1 MTLRYI
7 FFLAALIT
15 PQVARAHPHEFIDAS
30 LQVLLNDQG
39 QALGVQ
45 ITWVYDPLTTLMIL
59 EALQMDRDFDAVLTD
74 AETAGLQG
82 FDMKWEPGFDGDT
95 YALLGTGPVE
105 MGPPVQ
111 VFASYAQEQLTS
123 RHTRMFA
130 GPLTLGGQTLIVQS
144 YDPEYYTAYT
154 VVDATLQG
162 GAGCAVQVYTPDL
175 SAADIA
181 MQAALE
187 QYGPN
192 EDPEAN
198 FPRIGA
204 AYAEEARVTCP
215 AP

>member
-1 MTLRYI
+1 MALRY
-7 FFLAALIT
+7 ALLLVALVS
-15 PQVARAHPHEFIDAS
+15 PQVARAHPHEFIDAT

-59 EALQMDRDFDAVLTD
+59 EALQMDRDFDAVLTAD
-74 AETAGLQG
+74 ETAQLQG
-82 FDMKWEPGFDGDT
+82 FDMDWETGFDGDT
-95 YALLGTGPVE
+95 YALLGTTPVP
-105 MGPPVQ
+105 MGPPTQ
-111 VFASYAQEQLTS
+111 VFASYGQEQLTS

-130 GPLTLGGQTLIVQS
+130 GPLTLGAQALIVQS

-162 GAGCAVQVYTPDL
+162 GPGCKVQVYTPDL

-192 EDPEAN
+192 DDPEAN
-198 FPRIGA
+198 FPRVGA